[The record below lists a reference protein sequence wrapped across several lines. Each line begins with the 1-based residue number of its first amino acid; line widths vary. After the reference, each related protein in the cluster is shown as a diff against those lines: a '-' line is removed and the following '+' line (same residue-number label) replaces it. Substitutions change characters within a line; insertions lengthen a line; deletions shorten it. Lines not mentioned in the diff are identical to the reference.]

1 MAYGFGS
8 LWIVGQNVVQVSALT
23 MKRVATV
30 PDTTSYSDITTGF
43 GSVWLADDE
52 GNAVVRVDPRRRTVT
67 KRYRLSGSAFGVAA
81 GMGAVWATSDD
92 GNLARID
99 PQRGDVGEIRIG
111 GAPRSVDV
119 DRNDVWVSVD

>member
-8 LWIVGQNVVQVSALT
+8 LWIAGRNLVQVSGAT

-30 PDTTSYSDITTGF
+30 PGTTGYVDVATGF

-52 GNAVVRVDPRRRTVT
+52 GRAVVRVDPSQHTVE
-67 KRYRLSGSAFGVAA
+67 RSYRLGGSPFGVTS
-81 GMGAVWATSDD
+81 GRGAVWATSDD
-92 GNLARID
+92 GKLARID
-99 PQRGDVGEIRIG
+99 PQRGDVEEIRIG

-119 DRNDVWVSVD
+119 HRNDVWVSVD